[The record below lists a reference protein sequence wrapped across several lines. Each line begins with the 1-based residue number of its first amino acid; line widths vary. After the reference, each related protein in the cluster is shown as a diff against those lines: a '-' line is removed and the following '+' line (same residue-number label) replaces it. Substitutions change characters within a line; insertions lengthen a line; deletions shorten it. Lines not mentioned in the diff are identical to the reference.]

1 VVGHGLVYDEV
12 RERNHTAG
20 YVNGDVLAPRGGVS
34 RLGEDSR
41 QVLEELGYA
50 SADIDA
56 LIS

>member
-1 VVGHGLVYDEV
+1 VYDEV